1 MIISQSAK
9 KAIPFDY
16 NRNAFGGTEYMASN
30 FIKRILPEMPKLH
43 NYISVV
49 VPGNVPSLESI
60 LASKKQVIMWMHN
73 TPQQFGDDKLKF
85 LQNEK
90 FINVIKY
97 IVVPSKAHKKL
108 LLEAMNIDPD
118 KVYVVN
124 NAIEPLIYNPNKFK
138 DIKQVKLIH
147 TSSPDRG
154 LDVLLNAVNMIEEDF
169 RLEIYNSF
177 NPDAYPDLPN
187 DNRVR
192 FYGFT
197 PKATVREA
205 YEQSHIHA
213 YPSTYPET
221 FCISQVEAMSAGLLC
236 VTSDYGALPEVSGG
250 LTTMYPYVEDRIEHA
265 KIFAE
270 QLTTAIKQIK
280 SGNWNPEI
288 EIEYANNTYSW
299 EAIKKDW
306 LVFHE
311 LI

>member
-1 MIISQSAK
+1 MIISQSAQ
-9 KAIPFDY
+9 KAFPFEY
-16 NRNAFGGTEYMASN
+16 NRSAFGGTEYMASN
-30 FIKRILPEMPKLH
+30 FIKRILPDMPKLY

-49 VPGNVPSLESI
+49 VPGSVPTLDNI

-97 IVVPSKAHKKL
+97 IVVPSEVHKKL
-108 LLEAMNIDPD
+108 LLEAMSIDPD
-118 KVYVVN
+118 KIYVIT
-124 NAIEPLIYNPNKFK
+124 NAIEPLTYNSNKFK

-154 LDVLLNAVNMIEEDF
+154 LDVLLNAVNMVQEDF

-177 NPDAYPDLPN
+177 NPDAYPELTYDK
-187 DNRVR
+187 RVR

-197 PKATVREA
+197 PRATVREA

-236 VTSDYGALPEVSGG
+236 LTPDYGALAEVSGG
-250 LTTMYPYVEDRIEHA
+250 LTTMYPYVENKIKHA
-265 KIFAE
+265 EIFAE
-270 QLTTAIKQIK
+270 ELSKAIKKIK
-280 SGNWNPEI
+280 EETWHPINQV
-288 EIEYANNTYSW
+288 EYANNTYSW
-299 EAIKKDW
+299 DAIKKDW